1 MPRTADKFA
10 FFVELALQQ
19 DENKYS
25 DEQLAEL
32 MTEHFPAFAGPHMIP
47 AYRRDYNRQLR
58 PAFAKPDPALP
69 KYIDG
74 TPVPEGKRSLPKVKA
89 APEAEGD
96 ENFDAEVAKSAARAA
111 KAKVSKAPK
120 TTVKVAAKPATA
132 PAPKLVPKKK

>member
-10 FFVELALQQ
+10 FFVELAKQQ

-96 ENFDAEVAKSAARAA
+96 ENFDKEVAASAARAA
-111 KAKVSKAPK
+111 KAKAPK
-120 TTVKVAAKPATA
+120 TTAKVAAKPA
-132 PAPKLVPKKK
+132 PAPTAKVPVLKKK